1 MSIVTKSIIMNAPIE
16 QVFMYYA
23 RPEHIAGHFP
33 EEAKK
38 KAGDY
43 RPPAFLFPLF

>member
-23 RPEHIAGHFP
+23 RPEHIAGHFQ
-33 EEAKK
+33 EEAKMNTN
-38 KAGDY
+38 
-43 RPPAFLFPLF
+43 